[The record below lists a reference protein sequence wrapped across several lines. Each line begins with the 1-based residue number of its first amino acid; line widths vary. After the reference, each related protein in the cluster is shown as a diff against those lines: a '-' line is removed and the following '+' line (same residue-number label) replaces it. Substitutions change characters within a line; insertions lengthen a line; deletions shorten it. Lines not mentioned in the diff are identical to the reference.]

1 MNILYLC
8 SVKRIEYIAPID
20 FIRGNIS
27 GRQDLKYSGG
37 DAYALPANSRVS
49 ADTYQPRMI
58 ARVMR
63 RRTHNIKY
71 FQVRTRTTVNMTAAA
86 RLNMALMG
94 ATGAIIGALL
104 SDKTSA
110 IYKSCFA
117 LAPKHMTLRAFLSP
131 IIRNGLAAK
140 SPSFVIGSG
149 VEIVNPW
156 VSDAEPNVPVTAAI
170 LEKFKSELSL

>member
-1 MNILYLC
+1 M
-8 SVKRIEYIAPID
+8 PID

-49 ADTYQPRMI
+49 ADSYQPRMI

-63 RRTHNIKY
+63 KRTYNIKY
-71 FQVRTRTTVNMTAAA
+71 FQVRTRTTVNMSAAT

-94 ATGAIIGALL
+94 GTGALIGSLL
-104 SDKTSA
+104 SDKAST
-110 IYKSCFA
+110 IYQSCRS
-117 LAPKHMTLRAFLSP
+117 LTPKDMTLRGFLSP
-131 IIRNGLAAK
+131 IIRAGLAAK
-140 SPSFVIGSG
+140 NPSIVIGSG

-156 VSDAEPNVPVTAAI
+156 ISSATPNVPVTTSI
-170 LEKFKSELSL
+170 IEKFASELS

>member
-1 MNILYLC
+1 MDILYLC

-37 DAYALPANSRVS
+37 DAYALPTNSRVS

-63 RRTHNIKY
+63 KRMYNVKY
-71 FQVRTRTTVNMTAAA
+71 FQVRTRTTINMSAAT

-94 ATGAIIGALL
+94 ATGAIIGSLL

-110 IYKSCFA
+110 IYKSCLA
-117 LAPKHMTLRAFLSP
+117 LAPRYVTLRAFLSP
-131 IIRNGLAAK
+131 IVRAGLAAK
-140 SPSFVIGSG
+140 SPSFFIGSG

-156 VSDAEPNVPVTAAI
+156 VSDAEQNVPVKADI

>member
-1 MNILYLC
+1 MDILYLC

-49 ADTYQPRMI
+49 ADAYQPRMI

-63 RRTHNIKY
+63 KRMYNVKY

-110 IYKSCFA
+110 IYKSCLA
-117 LAPKHMTLRAFLSP
+117 LVPKYMTLRAFLSP
-131 IIRNGLAAK
+131 IIRAGLAAK
-140 SPSFVIGSG
+140 STSFVIGSG

-156 VSDAEPNVPVTAAI
+156 VSDAEPNVPVAAAM
-170 LEKFKSELSL
+170 LEKFRSELSL